1 LGSPS
6 IHRIERLNYVLG
18 GVGTLIAAFTQPG
31 PVVLGLAVG
40 AALTCANFFVLRKLV
55 TRWTNDAQRG
65 RTSNTQI
72 LMLPKMIGLLL
83 AAGLSIVLLPIDPIA
98 FTVGYSIFILSIIID
113 TTYAAMRTEDEPATN
128 GSKENDHG

>member
-1 LGSPS
+1 MGSPS
-6 IHRIERLNYVLG
+6 IHRIERLNYVLA
-18 GVGTLIAAFTQPG
+18 GVGTLIAALTQSR

-55 TRWTNDAQRG
+55 TRWTNDAAKG

-72 LMLPKMIGLLL
+72 LMLPKMMGLLL
-83 AAGLSIVLLPIDPIA
+83 AAGLSIVLLPIDPVA

-113 TTYAAMRTEDEPATN
+113 TTYAALRTDDDSSTH